1 MASQYASIFQ
11 GYFQNRTM
19 IVSIMAFA
27 ICIVLVFILHQMVFS
42 YNWGVAVIVGLLSIL
57 VVSAIGSAR
66 LGATFSF
73 STALIGVILSGVLAL
88 LYALAF
94 HGADYKGTERLRFE
108 DDDYFYFVKAI
119 PKLKSGN
126 EA

>member
-1 MASQYASIFQ
+1 MSEKTAAARSRSSMSVKELAI
-11 GYFQNRTM
+11 T
-19 IVSIMAFA
+19 A

-57 VVSAIGSAR
+57 VASAIGSAR

-73 STALIGVILSGVLAL
+73 STALIGVILSGILAL

-126 EA
+126 EE

>member
-1 MASQYASIFQ
+1 M
-11 GYFQNRTM
+11 
-19 IVSIMAFA
+19 
-27 ICIVLVFILHQMVFS
+27 LVFILHQMVFS

-73 STALIGVILSGVLAL
+73 GTALIGEILSGILAF